1 MTTTLRQSSWII
13 TLSMAAMIVAY
24 LILVWLP
31 RHRVIVDMR
40 EQVEAK
46 RTFIAQSTGV
56 SAIVNNVQREIDR
69 AESVASRWEKAAP
82 KKRDI
87 PQLYGKIDALAK
99 KAHLSIAKFDPQPFI
114 VHEQL
119 QEIPVTMT
127 CLGKFADMH
136 AFLRGIEGLPPT
148 IWVES
153 VRFEKSAQNA
163 KDVQCELNLVV
174 FSDNP
179 QSSDYAKHSD

>member
-1 MTTTLRQSSWII
+1 MG
-13 TLSMAAMIVAY
+13 
-24 LILVWLP
+24 
-31 RHRVIVDMR
+31 

-46 RTFIAQSTGV
+46 RTLIAQTTGV
-56 SAIVNNVQREIDR
+56 SGMVNNVQREIDQ

-99 KAHLSIAKFDPQPFI
+99 DAHLSISRFDPQPFI

-119 QEIPVTMT
+119 QEIPITMT
-127 CLGKFADMH
+127 CSGKFTDVY
-136 AFLRGIEGLPPT
+136 AFLRDIERLPPT

-153 VRFEKSAQNA
+153 VRLDKAAQNT
-163 KDVQCELNLVV
+163 KDIQCELNLVV